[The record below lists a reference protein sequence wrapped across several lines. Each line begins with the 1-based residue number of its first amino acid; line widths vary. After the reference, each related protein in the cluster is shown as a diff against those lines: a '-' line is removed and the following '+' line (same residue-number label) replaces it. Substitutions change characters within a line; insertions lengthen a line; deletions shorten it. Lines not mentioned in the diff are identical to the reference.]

1 MSSTVCSRAEMS
13 PYPKLSLYVPCYNA
27 ERHIAACL
35 EGVLAQRLRPAEI
48 LVIDDGSQDGT
59 VEIASR
65 YPVKILRH
73 EQNRGLAAAR
83 NTAFRSARHEL
94 VAALDADC
102 VPEPAWLE
110 HLVSHFADENVVGAS
125 GRLEEAVQTSV
136 ADRWRKTHMPQH
148 WGDAPLR
155 DLPALYGANTVYRK
169 SAILEAGGYDERC
182 RTNGEDRDISA
193 RIHARGGATIYDP
206 TAIVH
211 HHRHDSVASILDTY
225 WRWYHPAVYAMG
237 HRITLGHLMDKAF
250 NYHFRGHLN
259 TARRDL
265 RAGRL
270 ELVPLDVLASVY
282 MPCRALHLYWSNR
295 KTSRPRQI
303 PAES

>member
-1 MSSTVCSRAEMS
+1 METRAQI
-13 PYPKLSLYVPCYNA
+13 SLYVPCYNA
-27 ERHIAACL
+27 ERHIAPCI
-35 EGVLAQRLRPAEI
+35 EGVLAQTLRPAEI
-48 LVIDDGSQDGT
+48 LVIDDGSKDAT
-59 VEIASR
+59 LEVAAR
-65 YPVKILRH
+65 YPVTVVRH

-83 NTAFRSARHEL
+83 NTAFRNARHDL

-110 HLVSHFADENVVGAS
+110 HLVSQFADENVVGAN

-155 DLPALYGANTVYRK
+155 NLPTLFGANTVYRK
-169 SAILEAGGYDERC
+169 SAVLEAGGYDERC
-182 RTNGEDRDISA
+182 RTNGEDADISA
-193 RIHARGGATIYDP
+193 RINARGGATIYDP

-211 HHRHDSVASILDTY
+211 HQRHDSVASILDTY
-225 WRWYHPAVYAMG
+225 WRWYQPSVYATG
-237 HRITLGHLMDKAF
+237 DRITLGRLMEKAF

-282 MPCRALHLYWSNR
+282 MPCRALQFYWSNR
-295 KTSRPRQI
+295 KNARPRQI